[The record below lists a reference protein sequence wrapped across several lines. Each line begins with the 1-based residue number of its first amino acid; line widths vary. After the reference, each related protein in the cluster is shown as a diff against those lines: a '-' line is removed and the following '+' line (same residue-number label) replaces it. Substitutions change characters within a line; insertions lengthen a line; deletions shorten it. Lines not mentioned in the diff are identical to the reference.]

1 MNSPKKMW
9 SSRLFWKLVVIY
21 GGLNFVIA
29 STFPIALS
37 QSEEANVIGHVR
49 SRLQGICVLARDRV
63 QADLRNKEH
72 GELAQMVREIAELTD
87 VRVTLVAGDGAV
99 IAESDTNVDTMQNHS
114 NREELGEARQD
125 GSGDALRRSATIG
138 VPFLYFALPVKDK
151 GQVVAFVRVAE
162 EVQTIKDYTQRWV
175 RRMWAF
181 AFAVALLAAP
191 ITYVLAGR
199 IVRPLSELTSGAM
212 AIASGDY
219 DQSITVHSRD
229 EVGDLARAFSRMGK
243 ELATQVTQLQDQ
255 NQRMATVLG
264 GMVEG
269 VLAVDGDRK
278 ILVANQA
285 CDTLLD
291 VSLESAVGRPLLE
304 VARNADIDA
313 AITQALSSDEQ
324 AQKEITVSTPVRRVI
339 SLFATVLPMEP
350 KPGAVVVLHDVT
362 ELRRLESLRRD
373 FVANVSHELKTPLAS
388 IKAYSETLKL
398 GAIHDP
404 ENNVRFVDRISE
416 QAEQLNQLI
425 TDLLHLARVEAGN
438 EVFQF
443 SEVPLGS
450 TIREHVAE
458 FEQLASK
465 KNISLQLD
473 GSDDVSGWA
482 DQSGVGTI
490 IDNLLGNAIKYTPN
504 DGLVTLR
511 WFHDPQGTVLEVSD
525 TGIGIAPENQ
535 QRIFERF
542 FRADKARSR
551 ELGGT
556 GLGLAIVKHLAQ
568 AFGGSVELTSEL
580 EVGSTFRVILPRDE
594 QSRD

>member
-1 MNSPKKMW
+1 MGSPKKMW
-9 SSRLFWKLVVIY
+9 SSRLFWKLVFIY
-21 GGLNFVIA
+21 GGLNLVIA

-37 QSEEANVIGHVR
+37 RSEEANIIGHVR
-49 SRLQGICVLARDRV
+49 SRLQGICVLVRDRV
-63 QADLRNKEH
+63 QTDLRKEEH
-72 GELAQMVREIAELTD
+72 GELSRIVREIAELTD
-87 VRVTLVAGDGAV
+87 VRVTLVGEDGTV
-99 IAESDTNVDTMQNHS
+99 IAESDTKVDTMQNHS
-114 NREELGEARQD
+114 NREELGEARNA
-125 GSGDALRRSATIG
+125 GSGDAIRRSATIG
-138 VPFLYFALPVKDK
+138 VPFLYFALPVEDN

-162 EVQTIKDYTQRWV
+162 EVQTIKDYTRLWV

-181 AFAVALLAAP
+181 AFGIALLSAF

-199 IVRPLSELTSGAM
+199 IVRPLTELTSVAM
-212 AIASGDY
+212 AIAGGDY
-219 DQSITVHSRD
+219 DQSITVHGRD

-243 ELATQVTQLQDQ
+243 ELAGQVAQLEDQ

-278 ILVANQA
+278 ILVANEA
-285 CDTLLD
+285 CATLLNVD
-291 VSLESAVGRPLLE
+291 LDRAVSRPLLE
-304 VARNADIDA
+304 VVRNADIDA
-313 AITQALSSDEQ
+313 AITEALSSDEP
-324 AQKEITVSTPVRRVI
+324 AQKEITVSTPVRRVV

-350 KPGAVVVLHDVT
+350 KSGAVVVLHDVT
-362 ELRRLESLRRD
+362 ELRRLEGLRRD

-388 IKAYSETLKL
+388 IKAYAETLRL
-398 GAIHDP
+398 GALHDP

-443 SEVPLGS
+443 SDISLGR
-450 TIREHVAE
+450 TIREHVGE
-458 FEQLASK
+458 FEQLANQ
-465 KNISLQLD
+465 KNISLHLD
-473 GSDDVSGWA
+473 GSDDVTVWA
-482 DQSGVGTI
+482 DESGVGTI
-490 IDNLLGNAIKYTPN
+490 IDNLLGNAINYTPEG
-504 DGLVTLR
+504 GLVTLK
-511 WFHDPQGTVLEVSD
+511 WFHSPQATVLEVSD

-580 EVGSTFRVILPRDE
+580 KVGSTFRVILPRDE
-594 QSRD
+594 YS